1 MVRARV
7 LPVLLILLVAGA
19 QAQAPSS
26 DPDVV
31 RARLVQLRPNVTLGG
46 TVVPFKLVTLA
57 AQLPGRVSY
66 IAGEEGDTFEEGT
79 LLVALDEDE
88 LLAQRRAAFA
98 ALRDADAQ
106 LRGAG
111 VMYSRELWSPQSA
124 PANRAPGGM
133 GIPSMFDQFFTSPM
147 QSMMGQNRPYVDRYA
162 DIYSS
167 GVRIEQ
173 ARNAYLRAQ
182 SQLQQLDAK
191 LRDAKSIAPFDGMII
206 RKLAE
211 AGDTVQPGQPML
223 EFAEAEVLQ
232 IEVHVPARLMHRG
245 IREGD
250 IVDAR
255 LDVGNRRLTVRVAQ
269 IFPMADP
276 QRHTVKVK
284 LDLPPNSP
292 AAPGMYAEIMVPD
305 PTAPARNML
314 IVPAGAIIRRG
325 SLPMVEVMTENN
337 GRSLRV
343 VRLGEYLDRNTVSI
357 LSGLRPG
364 ELVHIQRRG
373 PEPG

>member
-1 MVRARV
+1 M
-7 LPVLLILLVAGA
+7 
-19 QAQAPSS
+19 
-26 DPDVV
+26 
-31 RARLVQLRPNVTLGG
+31 
-46 TVVPFKLVTLA
+46 
-57 AQLPGRVSY
+57 
-66 IAGEEGDTFEEGT
+66 
-79 LLVALDEDE
+79 
-88 LLAQRRAAFA
+88 
-98 ALRDADAQ
+98 
-106 LRGAG
+106 
-111 VMYSRELWSPQSA
+111 
-124 PANRAPGGM
+124 
-133 GIPSMFDQFFTSPM
+133 
-147 QSMMGQNRPYVDRYA
+147 
-162 DIYSS
+162 
-167 GVRIEQ
+167 RIEQ
-173 ARNAYLRAQ
+173 ARNAFLRAQ

-314 IVPAGAIIRRG
+314 IVPANAIIRRG